1 MRYDFTSDNV
11 AGLAPE
17 AFAALERANRGFQK
31 SYGSDEISA
40 RCAELICE
48 KLQADAEIR
57 FVFSG
62 TAANAIALSMLAKPF
77 EAVLAHEHSHLIT
90 DEAGAPGFFGHGVGL
105 RALKGPSG
113 TIALDQLHAAL
124 AEPEPGYVQPPGA
137 LSVTQASEY
146 GAVYGEETLRKLIEP
161 CKLRGMGVH
170 MDGAR
175 LANAVAAG
183 FDPADIARLGID
195 VLSLGGAKAGGLC
208 VEALVVF
215 DRELAH
221 RIDNRLKQA
230 GQVGS
235 KTRFMTATL
244 MGLLESG
251 AWEGHAA
258 HANLMAKRLEAAIRA
273 RTPFK
278 IAHPVEA
285 NLVFIRMAP
294 EAHARLLEMGWACY
308 DFSDGSIRFVC
319 SWATTPEAVDELAET
334 LSQIG

>member
-1 MRYDFTSDNV
+1 MRYDFTSDNT
-11 AGLAPE
+11 AGMAPE
-17 AFAALERANRGFQK
+17 AFAGLERANHGWQK
-31 SYGSDEISA
+31 SYGADEVSA
-40 RCAELICE
+40 RCADLIRD

-62 TAANAIALSMLAKPF
+62 TAANALALSMLAKPF
-77 EAVLAHEHSHLIT
+77 ETVLTHEHSHAIT

-113 TIALDQLHAAL
+113 TIALDQLLEAL

-137 LSVTQASEY
+137 LSLTQASEY
-146 GAVYGEETLRKLIEP
+146 GAVYREETLRKLIEP
-161 CKLRGMGVH
+161 CKLRGLGVH

-183 FDPADIARLGID
+183 FDPADVARLGVD
-195 VLSLGGAKAGGLC
+195 VLSFGAAKSGALC

-215 DRELAH
+215 NRALAA

-235 KTRFMTATL
+235 KTRFMAGAL
-244 MGLLESG
+244 LGLLESG

-258 HANLMAKRLEAAIRA
+258 HANLMARRLEAAIRA
-273 RTPFK
+273 RTPFA

-285 NLVFIRMAP
+285 NLVFIRMSA
-294 EAHARLLEMGWACY
+294 EQHARLLEAGFACY

-334 LSQIG
+334 LSQVA

>member
-1 MRYDFTSDNV
+1 MRYDFTSDNT

-17 AFAALERANRGFQK
+17 AFATLERLNRGFQK
-31 SYGSDEISA
+31 PYGDDEVSA
-40 RCAELICE
+40 RCADLIRE

-62 TAANAIALSMLAKPF
+62 TAANALALAMIAKPF
-77 EAVLAHEHSHLIT
+77 EAVLTHELSHLVT
-90 DEAGAPGFFGHGVGL
+90 DEAGAPGFFGHGLGL

-113 TIALDQLHAAL
+113 TIALDQLQAAL

-146 GAVYGEETLRKLIEP
+146 GVVYREEMLRKLIEP
-161 CKLRGMGVH
+161 CKLRGLGVH

-183 FDPADIARLGID
+183 FDPADVARLGVD
-195 VLSLGGAKAGGLC
+195 VLSFGGAKAGGLC
-208 VEALVVF
+208 VEALVMF
-215 DRELAH
+215 DRKLAR

-235 KTRFMTATL
+235 KTRFMTASL
-244 MGLLESG
+244 LGLLETG

-258 HANLMAKRLEAAIRA
+258 HANLMAQRLEAQIRE
-273 RTPFK
+273 RTRFPLT
-278 IAHPVEA
+278 HPVDA
-285 NLVFIRMAP
+285 NLVFIRMPP
-294 EAHARLLEMGWACY
+294 EAHARLLQMGWACY
-308 DFSDGSIRFVC
+308 DFWEGSIRFAC
-319 SWATTPEAVDELAET
+319 SWATTTEAVDELAET
-334 LSQIG
+334 LSQLA

>member
-1 MRYDFTSDNV
+1 MRYDFTSDNT

-17 AFAALERANRGFQK
+17 AFAALEQANRGFQK
-31 SYGSDEISA
+31 SYGDDATSA
-40 RCAELICE
+40 RCAELIRE
-48 KLQADAEIR
+48 KLQADADIR

-62 TAANAIALSMLAKPF
+62 TAANALALSMIAKPF
-77 EAVLAHEHSHLIT
+77 EAVLTHELSHLIT

-124 AEPEPGYVQPPGA
+124 SEPEPGYVQPPGA
-137 LSVTQASEY
+137 ISLTQASEY
-146 GAVYGEETLRKLIEP
+146 GAVYREETLRKLIEP
-161 CKLRGMGVH
+161 CKARGMGVH

-183 FDPADIARLGID
+183 FDPADIARLGVD
-195 VLSLGGAKAGGLC
+195 VLSFGAAKAGALC
-208 VEALVVF
+208 VEALVMF
-215 DRELAH
+215 DHTLAV

-235 KTRFMTATL
+235 KTRFMAASL
-244 MGLLESG
+244 LGLLESG

-258 HANLMAKRLEAAIRA
+258 HANLMAQRLAAAIAA
-273 RTPFK
+273 RTPFPL
-278 IAHPVEA
+278 AHPVDA
-285 NLVFIRMAP
+285 NLVFIRMPA

-308 DFSDGSIRFVC
+308 DFWDGSIRFAC
-319 SWATTPEAVDELAET
+319 SWATTAEAVDELAEA
-334 LSQIG
+334 LSRLG